1 MGRPR
6 LYLIV
11 ADDQGELYKQNGQWN
26 VRPAID
32 ERGLARLRY
41 EFPRYRYP
49 ATLDGMQKEKPI
61 AFEED
66 ALCAL
71 RYLANVFF
79 PRRAPKSYQERV
91 EERLP
96 LTLREDYLR
105 SLSWEERQGIAS
117 RRAEAIREAEL
128 EMKLT
133 PRKGRLYDESELRGS
148 KNFD

>member
-1 MGRPR
+1 
-6 LYLIV
+6 
-11 ADDQGELYKQNGQWN
+11 
-26 VRPAID
+26 
-32 ERGLARLRY
+32 LARLRY

-133 PRKGRLYDESELRGS
+133 PRKGRL
-148 KNFD
+148 